1 MTTRDR
7 VTVGIPRMH
16 REPNERRDF
25 LPPLVGLLAANGA
38 EVHVE
43 SGAGSGM
50 GYSDLDYSTL
60 SPDVVISD
68 EDDCYR
74 QDIVIVLRAPEGKYD
89 RLRRGSTLVSML
101 HFATRPARV
110 RMLRDMGID
119 AISLDLIRDDDGR
132 RLVENLR
139 SVAWNGI
146 SSAFAALER
155 TWPELAGP
163 RHSTVKVLIMGAG
176 RVGRHAVEFAT
187 KYGDDAR
194 NESFT
199 RAGLPGVEVVTA
211 GRNLTG
217 DPEYLKA
224 RLLLT
229 DLLVDATARRDPSR
243 PLIPN
248 AWLALLPAHA
258 VICDL
263 SVDPYLL
270 DAEPP
275 VVRGVEGIPQGD
287 LDQWEFGPD
296 DPAWAGLPTGIPTA
310 ERRTVVSCY
319 SWPGVR
325 PEPCMHVYG
334 SQLAPLLETLVTAGG
349 LDGIDPTGKI
359 PRAGPVARQPAR
371 LVHLGRGGGTREHPR
386 GGRRSATAPTKRNSD
401 RTSTRPDPAK
411 PRQPGAATVNSGAPR
426 AATSTSMP
434 RPGPSGTGPVPRWE
448 RGW

>member
-1 MTTRDR
+1 MAAGTR
-7 VTVGIPRMH
+7 VTVGFPRMH

-25 LPPLVGLLAANGA
+25 LPPLIGLLAANGA

-43 SGAGSGM
+43 SGIGSDM
-50 GYSDLDYSTL
+50 GYTDLDYSTV
-60 SPDVVISD
+60 SPDVVVSD

-74 QDIVIVLRAPEGKYD
+74 QDIVVVLRAPEGKYD
-89 RLRRGSTLVSML
+89 RLRRGSMLVSML
-101 HFATRPARV
+101 HFSTRPARV

-119 AISLDLIRDDDGR
+119 AISLDLIRNDDGR

-139 SVAWNGI
+139 SVAWNGV
-146 SSAFAALER
+146 SAAFAALER

-163 RHSTVKVLIMGAG
+163 RHSTVKVSIMGAG

-194 NESFT
+194 NEAYT

-224 RLLLT
+224 RLLMT

-243 PLIPN
+243 ALIPN
-248 AWLALLPAHA
+248 AWLALMPAHA
-258 VICDL
+258 VLCDL

-270 DAEPP
+270 DATPP
-275 VVRGVEGIPQGD
+275 VVRGIEGIPQGN
-287 LDQWEFGPD
+287 LDRWEFAPD
-296 DPAWAGLPTGIPTA
+296 DPAWDTLPPGIPTG

-334 SQLAPLLETLVTAGG
+334 SQLAPLLEALVTAGG
-349 LDGIDPTGKI
+349 LDGISPTGKFHE
-359 PRAGPVARQPAR
+359 RALWRGSLRGWFASGEAAEHGSIEGPA
-371 LVHLGRGGGTREHPR
+371 GDDSG
-386 GGRRSATAPTKRNSD
+386 
-401 RTSTRPDPAK
+401 PDPD
-411 PRQPGAATVNSGAPR
+411 QV
-426 AATSTSMP
+426 
-434 RPGPSGTGPVPRWE
+434 
-448 RGW
+448 

>member
-1 MTTRDR
+1 MTTRGR
-7 VTVGIPRMH
+7 LTVGFPRMH
-16 REPNERRDF
+16 RETSERRDF
-25 LPPLVGLLAANGA
+25 LPPLIGLLAANGA

-43 SGAGSGM
+43 SGTGSAM
-50 GYSDLDYSTL
+50 GYTDLDYATL
-60 SPDVVISD
+60 SPDVIMTD

-74 QDIVIVLRAPEGKYD
+74 QDIVVVLRAPEGKYD
-89 RLRRGSTLVSML
+89 RLRPGATLVSML

-110 RMLRDMGID
+110 RMLREMGIE
-119 AISLDLIRDDDGR
+119 AISLDLIRNDDGR

-146 SSAFAALER
+146 SAAFSALER
-155 TWPELAGP
+155 TWPELRGP

-194 NESFT
+194 NDAFT

-211 GRNLTG
+211 GRNLTS

-224 RLLLT
+224 RLLMT
-229 DLLVDATARRDPSR
+229 DLLVDATARRDPSK

-248 AWLALLPAHA
+248 AWLALLPHHA
-258 VICDL
+258 VVCDL

-270 DAEPP
+270 DAEPR
-275 VVRGVEGIPQGD
+275 VVRGIEGIPQGN
-287 LDQWEFGPD
+287 LDQWEFAPD
-296 DPAWAGLPTGIPTA
+296 DPAWDALPPGIPTG

-334 SQLAPLLETLVTAGG
+334 SQLAPLLEALVTNGG
-349 LDGIDPTGKI
+349 LDGINPTGRFHE
-359 PRAGPVARQPAR
+359 RA
-371 LVHLGRGGGTREHPR
+371 LYRGSLRGWIASGEAALHGGQ
-386 GGRRSATAPTKRNSD
+386 SD
-401 RTSTRPDPAK
+401 ETM
-411 PRQPGAATVNSGAPR
+411 AASEE
-426 AATSTSMP
+426 
-434 RPGPSGTGPVPRWE
+434 PVPA
-448 RGW
+448 